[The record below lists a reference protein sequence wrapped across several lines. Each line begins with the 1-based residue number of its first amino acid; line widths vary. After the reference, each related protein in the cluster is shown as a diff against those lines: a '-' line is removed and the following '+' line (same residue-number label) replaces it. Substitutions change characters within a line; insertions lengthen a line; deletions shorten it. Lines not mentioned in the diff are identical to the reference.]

1 MPFRTGMYDTAGM
14 PAQSGAVDN
23 SVGWTKESCIGA
35 SANQGIGITQ
45 SYISIDASKSNA
57 LFGAS
62 NTVQTASIR
71 FLCLI
76 RAYEA

>member
-14 PAQSGAVDN
+14 SAQSGAVNN
-23 SVGWTKESCIGA
+23 SVGWQKESCIGA

-62 NTVQTASIR
+62 DTVQPKGL
-71 FLCLI
+71 FVQCLI
-76 RAYEA
+76 RYE